1 MSTNSF
7 HDYMDSKL
15 KMNTRQLS
23 DDEEFTTPPKLSNFG
38 SALLSHTEKASTSEA
53 LSTNKNDKIA
63 NPVFEEMNRS
73 SSRSHPPSS
82 MGNLTSGHTST
93 SSQSTLFGRYLRN
106 SHQTSMTT
114 MNTSDIEMSV
124 GNSLD
129 KSFERIKNLRQNMKE
144 DITSKYAERR
154 SKRFLISNR
163 TTKLGPAKRATTL
176 KSVFDD
182 DVADSSNQLI
192 SISRET
198 TESPLAD
205 SYQAGFR
212 GTRKKDMKYESIDF
226 EDLNPI
232 QYIKKHNLSTS
243 DLPVIS
249 QIYFDRQ
256 REENKQAALR
266 KHSSRELLSKNRSS
280 STSLSSGN
288 SLANKDAS
296 ITFNSSSQPRRK
308 VSTGSFSSKS
318 SVEIRKAF
326 KENVNASNINNPN
339 GPVHKIYKEISRNK
353 DSDCEKR
360 EVLRN
365 ISINANHADN
375 ILQQENKRLK
385 RSLDDAI
392 INENGDVNVENQEV
406 FYHRPAPKP
415 PVTKKVEIVEP
426 ARTAT
431 SSSNRNMITVND
443 SQYEKIELLGR
454 GGSSRVYKVKGSGNK
469 VYALK
474 RVSFDA
480 FDDSSIDGFK
490 GEIELLEKLKDEKRV
505 IQLLDYEMGDGL
517 LYLIMECGDHD
528 LSQILNQRGNMSLDF
543 NFVRF
548 YAKEM
553 LQCIKVVHDA
563 GIVHSDLKPANFVLV
578 KGILKIIDFGIAN
591 AVPEHTVN
599 IYRETQ
605 IGTPNYM
612 APEAL
617 VAMNYTQNNDNRH
630 DGNKWKVGR
639 PSDMWSC
646 GCIVYQMI
654 YGKPPYGSFQGQN
667 RLLAIMNPDVKIPFP
682 EHTSNDE
689 KIPKSAI
696 ELMKACLY
704 RNPDKRWTVDKV
716 LNSTFLQPFMISE
729 SIMEDLIRNAVRYGS
744 EKPQISHDNLND
756 VVETVLRKFADYKI

>member
-7 HDYMDSKL
+7 HDYVDL
-15 KMNTRQLS
+15 KSRTNTRQFS

-38 SALLSHTEKASTSEA
+38 SALLSHTEKTSASEI
-53 LSTNKNDKIA
+53 LSSHNNDKIA
-63 NPVFEEMNRS
+63 NRLEEMDRS
-73 SSRSHPPSS
+73 SSRSHPPPS

-93 SSQSTLFGRYLRN
+93 SSHSTLFGRYLRN
-106 SHQTSMTT
+106 NHQTSMTT
-114 MNTSDIEMSV
+114 MNTSDIEINV

-129 KSFERIKNLRQNMKE
+129 KSFERIRNLRQNMKE

-163 TTKLGPAKRATTL
+163 TTKLGPAKRAMTL
-176 KSVFDD
+176 TNIFDE
-182 DVADSSNQLI
+182 DVPNSPNQ
-192 SISRET
+192 SINARET
-198 TESPLAD
+198 VELPLED
-205 SYQAGFR
+205 SHQTNFKETKRNTDY
-212 GTRKKDMKYESIDF
+212 DSIDF
-226 EDLNPI
+226 GDLNPI
-232 QYIKKHNLSTS
+232 QYIKRHNLPTS
-243 DLPVIS
+243 DLPLIS
-249 QIYFDRQ
+249 QIYFDKQ
-256 REENKQAALR
+256 REENRQAALR
-266 KHSSRELLSKNRSS
+266 KHSSRELLYKSRSS
-280 STSLSSGN
+280 SSSLSSN
-288 SLANKDAS
+288 NLLANKDNS
-296 ITFNSSSQPRRK
+296 ITSNNGSQPRRK
-308 VSTGSFSSKS
+308 VSTGSSSSKS
-318 SVEIRKAF
+318 SIEIRRAL
-326 KENVNASNINNPN
+326 KENIDTSNNSNFNSPI
-339 GPVHKIYKEISRNK
+339 HKIYKGISRNK
-353 DSDCEKR
+353 DSDSEKR

-375 ILQQENKRLK
+375 LLQQENKRLK

-392 INENGDVNVENQEV
+392 TNENINSKNLEV

-426 ARTAT
+426 AKSA
-431 SSSNRNMITVND
+431 SLSNNRNIITVND

-454 GGSSRVYKVKGSGNK
+454 GGSSRVYKVKGSGNR

-490 GEIELLEKLKDEKRV
+490 GEIELLEKLKDQKRV

-528 LSQILNQRGNMSLDF
+528 LSQILNQRSGMPLDF

-548 YAKEM
+548 YTKEM
-553 LQCIKVVHDA
+553 LLCIKVVHDA

-617 VAMNYTQNNDNRH
+617 VAMNYTQNSENQH
-630 DGNKWKVGR
+630 EGNKWKVGR

-646 GCIVYQMI
+646 GCIIYQMI

-682 EHTSNDE
+682 EHTSNNE

-716 LNSTFLQPFMISE
+716 LSSTFLQPFMISG

-744 EKPQISHDNLND
+744 EKPHISQDDLND
-756 VVETVLRKFADYKI
+756 VVDTVLRKFADYKI

>member
-7 HDYMDSKL
+7 HDYMDPKSRI
-15 KMNTRQLS
+15 NARQFS

-38 SALLSHTEKASTSEA
+38 SALLSHTEKTSVSQE
-53 LSTNKNDKIA
+53 LSNKDDKITK
-63 NPVFEEMNRS
+63 PVFEEMNRS

-93 SSQSTLFGRYLRN
+93 SSHSTLFGRYLKN
-106 SHQTSMTT
+106 NHQTSMTT
-114 MNTSDIEMSV
+114 MNTNDIEINV

-129 KSFERIKNLRQNMKE
+129 KSFERIRSLRQNMKE
-144 DITSKYAERR
+144 DITSKYTERR

-163 TTKLGPAKRATTL
+163 TTKLGPAKRASTL
-176 KSVFDD
+176 TSIFDD
-182 DVADSSNQLI
+182 VPNSSSQLI
-192 SISRET
+192 SNLRET
-198 TESPLAD
+198 TESPLD
-205 SYQAGFR
+205 DPSE
-212 GTRKKDMKYESIDF
+212 TKKNSDYESINF
-226 EDLNPI
+226 GDLNPI
-232 QYIKKHNLSTS
+232 QYIKKHNLPTS
-243 DLPVIS
+243 DLPMIS
-249 QIYFDRQ
+249 QIYFDKQ
-256 REENKQAALR
+256 REENRQAALR
-266 KHSSRELLSKNRSS
+266 KHSSRELLSKTRSS
-280 STSLSSGN
+280 STPLASSN
-288 SLANKDAS
+288 SLVNKDNS
-296 ITFNSSSQPRRK
+296 ITSNNNSQPRRK
-308 VSTGSFSSKS
+308 ISTGSSSSKS
-318 SVEIRKAF
+318 SIEIRKVL
-326 KENVNASNINNPN
+326 KENIDADNYSNLKS
-339 GPVHKIYKEISRNK
+339 PVHKIYKETSGYK
-353 DSDCEKR
+353 GSDSEKR

-365 ISINANHADN
+365 ISINTSHADSA
-375 ILQQENKRLK
+375 LQQDNKRLK

-392 INENGDVNVENQEV
+392 IHDNENIKNQEV

-426 ARTAT
+426 IKSA
-431 SSSNRNMITVND
+431 SLSNSRSVITVND

-454 GGSSRVYKVKGSGNK
+454 GGSSRVYKVKGAGNK

-490 GEIELLEKLKDEKRV
+490 GEIELLEKLKDQKRV
-505 IQLLDYEMGDGL
+505 IQLVDYEMGDGL

-528 LSQILNQRGNMSLDF
+528 LSQILNQRSNMPLDF

-617 VAMNYTQNNDNRH
+617 VAMNYTQNNENRQE
-630 DGNKWKVGR
+630 GNKWKVGR

-682 EHTSNDE
+682 DHTSDNE
-689 KIPKSAI
+689 RIPKSAI

-716 LNSTFLQPFMISE
+716 LSCTFLQPFMISG

-744 EKPQISHDNLND
+744 EKPQISHDDLND

>member
-1 MSTNSF
+1 
-7 HDYMDSKL
+7 
-15 KMNTRQLS
+15 
-23 DDEEFTTPPKLSNFG
+23 
-38 SALLSHTEKASTSEA
+38 
-53 LSTNKNDKIA
+53 
-63 NPVFEEMNRS
+63 
-73 SSRSHPPSS
+73 
-82 MGNLTSGHTST
+82 
-93 SSQSTLFGRYLRN
+93 
-106 SHQTSMTT
+106 
-114 MNTSDIEMSV
+114 
-124 GNSLD
+124 
-129 KSFERIKNLRQNMKE
+129 MKE
-144 DITSKYAERR
+144 DITSKYTERR

-163 TTKLGPAKRATTL
+163 TTKLGPAKRASTL
-176 KSVFDD
+176 TNVFDD
-182 DVADSSNQLI
+182 DVPNSSNQLI
-192 SISRET
+192 SNLRET
-198 TESPLAD
+198 TESPLD
-205 SYQAGFR
+205 DPSETEFKE
-212 GTRKKDMKYESIDF
+212 TKKNSDYESINF
-226 EDLNPI
+226 GDLNPI
-232 QYIKKHNLSTS
+232 QYIKKHNLPTS
-243 DLPVIS
+243 DLPMIS
-249 QIYFDRQ
+249 QIYFDKQ
-256 REENKQAALR
+256 REENRQAALR

-280 STSLSSGN
+280 STPLSNSYSLV
-288 SLANKDAS
+288 NKDHS
-296 ITFNSSSQPRRK
+296 ITSNSNSQPRRK
-308 VSTGSFSSKS
+308 ISTGSSSSKS
-318 SVEIRKAF
+318 SIEIRKVL
-326 KENVNASNINNPN
+326 KENIDTDNYSNLKSPIN
-339 GPVHKIYKEISRNK
+339 KIYRESSRNK
-353 DSDCEKR
+353 DSDSEKR
-360 EVLRN
+360 EALRN
-365 ISINANHADN
+365 ISINTSHADSG
-375 ILQQENKRLK
+375 LQQDNKRLK

-392 INENGDVNVENQEV
+392 IHDNENMKNQDV

-426 ARTAT
+426 IKSA
-431 SSSNRNMITVND
+431 SLSNSRNIITVND

-454 GGSSRVYKVKGSGNK
+454 GGSSRVYKVKGAGNK

-480 FDDSSIDGFK
+480 FDDSSVDGFK
-490 GEIELLEKLKDEKRV
+490 GEIELLEKLKDQKRV

-528 LSQILNQRGNMSLDF
+528 LSQILNQRSNMSLDF
-543 NFVRF
+543 NFIRF

-617 VAMNYTQNNDNRH
+617 VAMNYTQTNENRQE
-630 DGNKWKVGR
+630 GNKWKVGR

-682 EHTSNDE
+682 DHTSNNE
-689 KIPKSAI
+689 RIPKSAI

-716 LNSTFLQPFMISE
+716 LSSTFLQPFMISG

-744 EKPQISHDNLND
+744 EKPQISHDDLND

>member
-7 HDYMDSKL
+7 HDYMDL
-15 KMNTRQLS
+15 KSRTNTRQLS

-38 SALLSHTEKASTSEA
+38 SALLSHTEKASASEI
-53 LSTNKNDKIA
+53 LSSHKNDKMA
-63 NPVFEEMNRS
+63 NRLEEMDRS

-93 SSQSTLFGRYLRN
+93 SSHSTLFGRYLRN
-106 SHQTSMTT
+106 NHQTSMTT
-114 MNTSDIEMSV
+114 MNTNDIEINV

-129 KSFERIKNLRQNMKE
+129 KSFERIRNLRQNMKE

-176 KSVFDD
+176 TNVFDE
-182 DVADSSNQLI
+182 DVPNSLKEPINA
-192 SISRET
+192 RET
-198 TESPLAD
+198 VESSLED
-205 SYQAGFR
+205 SNLTKFR
-212 GTRKKDMKYESIDF
+212 ETKKNTDYDSIDF
-226 EDLNPI
+226 GDLNPI
-232 QYIKKHNLSTS
+232 QYIKKHNLPTS
-243 DLPVIS
+243 DLPLIS
-249 QIYFDRQ
+249 QIYFDKQ
-256 REENKQAALR
+256 REENRQAALR
-266 KHSSRELLSKNRSS
+266 KHSSRELLYKNRSS
-280 STSLSSGN
+280 STSLSSSN
-288 SLANKDAS
+288 LSANKDNS
-296 ITFNSSSQPRRK
+296 MTFNNSSQPRRK
-308 VSTGSFSSKS
+308 ISTGSSSSKS
-318 SVEIRKAF
+318 SIEIRRAL
-326 KENVNASNINNPN
+326 KENVDTSNNSNFNSPI
-339 GPVHKIYKEISRNK
+339 HKIYKEIGRNK
-353 DSDCEKR
+353 DSDSEKR

-392 INENGDVNVENQEV
+392 TNENINSKNSEV

-426 ARTAT
+426 AKSA
-431 SSSNRNMITVND
+431 SLSNNRNIITVND

-454 GGSSRVYKVKGSGNK
+454 GGSSRVYKVKGSGNR

-490 GEIELLEKLKDEKRV
+490 GEIELLEKLKDQKRV

-528 LSQILNQRGNMSLDF
+528 LSQILNQRSGMPLDF

-548 YAKEM
+548 YTKEM
-553 LQCIKVVHDA
+553 LLCIKVVHDA

-617 VAMNYTQNNDNRH
+617 VAMNYTQNSENQH
-630 DGNKWKVGR
+630 EGNKWKVGR

-646 GCIVYQMI
+646 GCIIYQMV

-682 EHTSNDE
+682 EYTSNNE

-704 RNPDKRWTVDKV
+704 RNPDKRWAVDKV
-716 LNSTFLQPFMISE
+716 LSSTFLQPFMISG

-744 EKPQISHDNLND
+744 EKPQISHDDLND

>member
-1 MSTNSF
+1 MSTNSL
-7 HDYMDSKL
+7 HDYTDIKSR
-15 KMNTRQLS
+15 MNTRQLS

-38 SALLSHTEKASTSEA
+38 SALLSHTEKSTRPHA
-53 LSTNKNDKIA
+53 LPTHKNDKIE

-93 SSQSTLFGRYLRN
+93 SSHSTLFGRYLRN
-106 SHQTSMTT
+106 NHQTSMTT
-114 MNTSDIEMSV
+114 MNTNDIEINV

-129 KSFERIKNLRQNMKE
+129 KSFERIKSLRQNMKE

-154 SKRFLISNR
+154 SKRFLIGNR
-163 TTKLGPAKRATTL
+163 TTKLGPAKRASTL
-176 KSVFDD
+176 TNVFDEG
-182 DVADSSNQLI
+182 VPNSSNELMM
-192 SISRET
+192 SDPREVI
-198 TESPLAD
+198 ESPLED
-205 SYQAGFR
+205 SYQTGFKE
-212 GTRKKDMKYESIDF
+212 TKKNMNYESIDF
-226 EDLNPI
+226 GNLNPI
-232 QYIKKHNLSTS
+232 QYIKKHNLPTS
-243 DLPVIS
+243 DLPIIS
-249 QIYFDRQ
+249 QIYFDKQ
-256 REENKQAALR
+256 REENRQAALR
-266 KHSSRELLSKNRSS
+266 KHSSRELLSRNRSS
-280 STSLSSGN
+280 TSFSGTSLLSNKDN
-288 SLANKDAS
+288 SL
-296 ITFNSSSQPRRK
+296 TCNSSSQPRRK
-308 VSTGSFSSKS
+308 TSTGSFSSKS
-318 SVEIRKAF
+318 SIEIRKTL
-326 KENVNASNINNPN
+326 KENIDTNNSGNLNSPI
-339 GPVHKIYKEISRNK
+339 HKIHKEITRNK
-353 DSDCEKR
+353 DSDSEKR

-365 ISINANHADN
+365 ISVNANHVDN

-392 INENGDVNVENQEV
+392 TNENENIKNQEV

-415 PVTKKVEIVEP
+415 PVTKKVAIVEP
-426 ARTAT
+426 AKSAFL
-431 SSSNRNMITVND
+431 SSNRNIITVND

-480 FDDSSIDGFK
+480 FDDSSVDGFK
-490 GEIELLEKLKDEKRV
+490 GEIELLAKLKDQKRV

-528 LSQILNQRGNMSLDF
+528 LSQILNQRSNMPLDF

-548 YAKEM
+548 YTKEM

-617 VAMNYTQNNDNRH
+617 VVMNYTQTSNNRH
-630 DGNKWKVGR
+630 EGNKWKVGR

-646 GCIVYQMI
+646 GCIMYQMI
-654 YGKPPYGSFQGQN
+654 YGKPPYGTFQGQN

-682 EHTSNDE
+682 EHTGNNE

-696 ELMKACLY
+696 ELMKSCLY

-716 LNSTFLQPFMISE
+716 LRSTFLQPFMISG

-744 EKPQISHDNLND
+744 EKPQISHDDLND